1 MVVVLLVTFVPAL
14 VLYHVGHHELLILGI
29 LALVVAV
36 GEHLWATRNNVGME
50 LRA

>member
-1 MVVVLLVTFVPAL
+1 VPFVPAL
-14 VLYHVGHHELLILGI
+14 VLYHVGHPELLILGI

-36 GEHLWATRNNVGME
+36 GEHRWATRKDVGME

>member
-1 MVVVLLVTFVPAL
+1 MMVVLLVAFVPAL
-14 VLYHVGHHELLILGI
+14 ILYYIGHTELLTLGI

>member
-1 MVVVLLVTFVPAL
+1 MIVVLLVTFVPAPS
-14 VLYHVGHHELLILGI
+14 LYTGHAELLTLGI

-36 GEHLWATRNNVGME
+36 GEHLWATRQNIGME